1 MSLHIYN
8 PSDRYRQRKKNK
20 FMSLMGRVGLI
31 VLAAM
36 FGYWIAG
43 QGDVRKVANLKAQN
57 ELLQGE
63 RAQLQDALMELKS
76 SERTAKMR
84 YKQIQ
89 ESAEG
94 ILNDP
99 DLQDIVGLVRRQLDK
114 GMSADRLKFAV
125 RSAKPPSNCTDAKVQ
140 RFVVS
145 TPNYNGEK
153 SELVLADGAVKIT
166 GDGRSAAGDKNKP
179 EAWFDPKKPVDL
191 LFTVTPP
198 AIDGVA
204 QDVVAKK
211 KRGTL
216 PLYHTAVIGDRQY
229 RFTVSEGAQSFAKVT
244 FDSCDHP

>member
-20 FMSLMGRVGLI
+20 FVSLMGRVGLI

-140 RFVVS
+140 Q
-145 TPNYNGEK
+145 
-153 SELVLADGAVKIT
+153 
-166 GDGRSAAGDKNKP
+166 
-179 EAWFDPKKPVDL
+179 PVDL

-244 FDSCDHP
+244 FDSCDYP